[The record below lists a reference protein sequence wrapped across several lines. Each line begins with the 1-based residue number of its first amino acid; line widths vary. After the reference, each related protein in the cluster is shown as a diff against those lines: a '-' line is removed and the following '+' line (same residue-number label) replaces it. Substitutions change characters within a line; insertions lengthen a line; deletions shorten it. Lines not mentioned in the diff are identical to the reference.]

1 MESKNLKIKKINV
14 KQEKKDKK
22 MRGLVQAIQT
32 PNDRKK
38 RTENTERK
46 IIQGNNKRKFLRTD

>member
-1 MESKNLKIKKINV
+1 MESKNLKIKKNV

-38 RTENTERK
+38 RTKNTERK
-46 IIQGNNKRKFLRTD
+46 IIQGNNKRKFLGTD